1 MKPTIKAFI
10 QSGTTGHIQSSLV
23 RAVIRQSGGIASFA
37 EDAES
42 ITNHG
47 IDGGFHGWIYH
58 KDTVAFTK
66 RNKAAIME
74 LCKDTADN
82 MGMDNAYSLIAS
94 FGCAKGYSAEEV
106 AEAIHNSRSEER
118 TMIYNCLAWFAVE
131 EVARA
136 YCDML
141 EG

>member
-1 MKPTIKAFI
+1 MKPTIKAFV
-10 QSGTTGHIQSSLV
+10 QSGATGHIPSSLV

-47 IDGGFHGWIYH
+47 IDGGFHGWIYY

-66 RNKAAIME
+66 RNKTAIME
-74 LCKDTADN
+74 LCKDTADS

-94 FGCAKGYSAEEV
+94 FGCAKGYSPEEV

-118 TMIYNCLAWFAVE
+118 TTVYNCLAWFAVE